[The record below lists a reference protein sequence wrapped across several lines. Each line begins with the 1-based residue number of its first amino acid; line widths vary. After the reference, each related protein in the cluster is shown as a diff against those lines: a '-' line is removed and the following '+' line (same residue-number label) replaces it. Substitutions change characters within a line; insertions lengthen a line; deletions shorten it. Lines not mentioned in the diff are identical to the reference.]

1 MQPGVGGTVPQAIA
15 LGLTV
20 NSPRDRDQVS
30 STAVIV
36 AGTVRQDATVAVNGL
51 SVVPNSSGEWSTEVE
66 LSPDVNLLEI
76 FAFGLDGQ
84 EEFQSL
90 VVFSVSAA
98 AGSLTVGS
106 PADGAVVSSATIEVA
121 GSASPDSVVSVDGIL
136 AEVDSNGVWR
146 ASIALVVGAN
156 LIEVTSTRLD
166 GSSQFK
172 SIGIFRE

>member
-20 NSPRDRDQVS
+20 NSPRDGDQVS

-51 SVVPNSSGEWSTEVE
+51 S
-66 LSPDVNLLEI
+66 
-76 FAFGLDGQ
+76 
-84 EEFQSL
+84 
-90 VVFSVSAA
+90 AA
-98 AGSLTVGS
+98 AGSLMVGS

-136 AEVDSNGVWR
+136 AEVDSNGVWW

-172 SIGIFRE
+172 SIVIFRE